1 MKTLVLMR
9 HGKAEVSAPSGRD
22 FDRALSLKGHAQVR
36 RMSAWLKEQG
46 ILPNYIISS
55 SALRTQET
63 ARGMAIGL
71 GIAPESVD
79 WRKDLYLASP
89 SVYAACL
96 LEAPSACNTLMI
108 VGHNN
113 GISEWARELLF
124 GYYEELP
131 TAGVLVLQSETP
143 DWASW
148 YSFKT
153 QFVTYQIPKRLMP

>member
-9 HGKAEVSAPSGRD
+9 HGKAEGSAPSGRD
-22 FDRALSLKGHAQVR
+22 FDRALSAKGREQVKVV
-36 RMSAWLKEQG
+36 SAWLKEQG
-46 ILPNYIISS
+46 ILPDSIISS
-55 SALRTQET
+55 SAFRTQET
-63 ARGMAIGL
+63 ARGIATGL
-71 GIAPESVD
+71 GIVPETID

-96 LEAPSACNTLMI
+96 LEAPNACNTLMI

-124 GYYEELP
+124 GFYEELP

-148 YSFKT
+148 FSFNT
-153 QFVTYQIPKRLMP
+153 RFVTYQIPKRLMP

>member
-9 HGKAEVSAPSGRD
+9 HGKAVDTANSGKD
-22 FDRALSLKGHAQVR
+22 FDRALSVKGQEQIKV
-36 RMSAWLKEQG
+36 MLAWLKEQS
-46 ILPNYIISS
+46 IVPDCVVSS

-63 ARGMAIGL
+63 ARGIALGL
-71 GIAPESVD
+71 GCDASRISF
-79 WRKDLYLASP
+79 RKDLYLASP

-96 LEAPSACNTLMI
+96 LETPNEYNTCMI
-108 VGHNN
+108 VGHNT

-124 GYYEELP
+124 GFYEELP
-131 TAGVLVLQSETP
+131 TAGVLVVQSETP

>member
-9 HGKAEVSAPSGRD
+9 HGKADVSAPSGRD
-22 FDRALSLKGHAQVR
+22 FDRALSPKGREQVKV
-36 RMSAWLKEQG
+36 MLAWLKEQG
-46 ILPNYIISS
+46 ILPDSIISS

-63 ARGMAIGL
+63 ARGMATGL
-71 GIAPESVD
+71 GIALETID

-96 LEAPSACNTLMI
+96 LEAPNECNNLMI
-108 VGHNN
+108 VGHNT

-124 GYYEELP
+124 GFYEELP
-131 TAGVLVLQSETP
+131 TAGVLVVQSETP

-148 YSFKT
+148 YAYKT

>member
-9 HGKAEVSAPSGRD
+9 HGKAVDTANSGKD
-22 FDRALSLKGHAQVR
+22 FDRALSAKGHEQVKV
-36 RMSAWLKEQG
+36 MSAWLKEQG
-46 ILPNYIISS
+46 ILPDSIISS

-63 ARGMAIGL
+63 ARGMATSL
-71 GIAPESVD
+71 GMATNTMD
-79 WRKDLYLASP
+79 WRKELYLASP
-89 SVYAACL
+89 SVYASCL
-96 LEAPSACNTLMI
+96 LATPNEVNTLMV
-108 VGHNN
+108 VGHNT

-124 GYYEELP
+124 GFYEELP

-148 YSFKT
+148 LLYKT